1 LAVTEIRF
9 ANVKVVMEQVGRE
22 SMNAENGFTGA
33 DIPPVI
39 WMTGLP
45 GAGKSTIAQAL
56 HGALL
61 GAGVKAIVLDGD
73 TLREGLCSDLG
84 FTDIDRIENV
94 RRIAHVA
101 RLFQQAGHV
110 VVVATIS
117 PLAAQRTLARSIIG
131 GGFLE
136 TFISTSPEL
145 CAQRDP
151 KGMYAQAR
159 SGRIAR
165 FTGVSSPYEVPA
177 SPDLTIDTA
186 RCRVESAVAMVMLR
200 LGKSARAA
208 AAKGACGQA

>member
-1 LAVTEIRF
+1 
-9 ANVKVVMEQVGRE
+9 
-22 SMNAENGFTGA
+22 MNKDSGLIDA

-45 GAGKSTIAQAL
+45 GAGKSTIARAL
-56 HGALL
+56 HGTLL
-61 GAGVKAIVLDGD
+61 SAGVKVIVLDGD

-84 FTDIDRIENV
+84 FSDADRIENV

-117 PLAAQRTLARSIIG
+117 PLAVQRKLARSIIG

-136 TFISTSPEL
+136 TFISASAEL

-159 SGRIAR
+159 SGKITQ

-177 SPDLTIDTA
+177 SPDLTIDTS
-186 RCRVESAVAMVMLR
+186 RCRVESAVATVILR
-200 LGKSARAA
+200 LGRSVRAA
-208 AAKGACGQA
+208 AAKGASGQA

>member
-1 LAVTEIRF
+1 M
-9 ANVKVVMEQVGRE
+9 NVDDGL
-22 SMNAENGFTGA
+22 TGA
-33 DIPPVI
+33 ITPLVI

-61 GAGVKAIVLDGD
+61 GAGVKVIVLDGD
-73 TLREGLCSDLG
+73 VLREGLCSDLG
-84 FTDIDRIENV
+84 FSEPDRIENV

-117 PLAAQRTLARSIIG
+117 PLAAQRTLARSVIG

-159 SGRIAR
+159 NGKIAQ

-186 RCRVESAVAMVMLR
+186 RCRVESAVAMVILR
-200 LGKSARAA
+200 LGKSVRIAA
-208 AAKGACGQA
+208 AQGACGQG